1 MTALQIPD
9 WLEEL
14 AKSEMTTEQT
24 GQIDPFG
31 HLDYEKILKN
41 HTLFFLAELRNLF
54 QECAVRFNQHRKDPR
69 HSIKVYGIAETEA
82 DFLVFRNSLK
92 LVVTYSKP
100 GQIEVS
106 FHTLSGGIYAPQ
118 KKVVDNVVRGGIP
131 RPPGET
137 GLPSGDLI
145 EIELGPFNEAHWTY
159 HGARV
164 TLPSL
169 VRFYLT
175 EFVKNSG

>member
-1 MTALQIPD
+1 MTTPQIPD

-14 AKSEMTTEQT
+14 AKSEMMTEQT

-41 HTLFFLAELRNLF
+41 QTLFFLAELRNLF
-54 QECAVRFNQHRKDPR
+54 QECAIRFNQHRKDPR

-106 FHTLSGGIYAPQ
+106 FHTLSGGIYAPP
-118 KKVVDNVVRGGIP
+118 KKAVNNVVRGGIP
-131 RPPGET
+131 SPPGET
-137 GLPSGDLI
+137 GLSSGDLI
-145 EIELGPFNEAHWTY
+145 EIELGPFNEAYWNY
-159 HGARV
+159 HGTRV
-164 TLPSL
+164 TVPSL

-175 EFVKNSG
+175 EFIKNSS